1 MKTPSS
7 LVVAFVLSCASPA
20 IAQAPPPTITNA
32 QATAA
37 ITGRVL
43 NGSFA
48 YNRVGDLTL
57 WGPGGGFIDIQ
68 SERGDGFHYSPFAKA
83 GKYKTTVAQPL
94 VVQVGVGPAVKIV
107 TSAAGEC
114 TVTITR
120 ADDTGVAGSFECGA
134 IAVLGPEKKNLGA
147 IESMTGSFSA
157 AK

>member
-1 MKTPSS
+1 MRQSS
-7 LVVAFVLSCASPA
+7 DRAGSAPHDHERAGDGGDHRPRAERLVCLQPRRR
-20 IAQAPPPTITNA
+20 PE
-32 QATAA
+32 
-37 ITGRVL
+37 
-43 NGSFA
+43 
-48 YNRVGDLTL
+48 